1 MSDESIRV
9 MSLLDELEDLVTN
22 ASKVPFSDKTIV
34 DGDELKSIIDDIRL
48 SLPKDIQQA
57 RWVKDEQERILNEAK
72 SEYDKV
78 IVAAKRQ
85 AEYLVENDIV
95 KKEAEKRANALVNE
109 AESHSR
115 YIKLRAYEYI
125 DKMLYDMQNEM
136 AGLANEFI
144 QPMNEKFADI
154 INDVNGKV
162 NGNRQ
167 EVKDMAS
174 RLQDNVDNT
183 AADRAAVPAPDYS
196 DDADYDGNKYQQ
208 PEFDRDGEDD

>member
-174 RLQDNVDNT
+174 RLQDNVENT
-183 AADRAAVPAPDYS
+183 AADRSAVPAPDYS